1 MNKNLQDL
9 NDFELIMLYHEEDE
23 LAKNLLFMKYKPI
36 IDILIS
42 KYRKIINANNIDYQ
56 EVYSECTVG
65 FSDAIKSYQDDKKT
79 TLPTFITICIER
91 RIIAL
96 IRKYGQEKY
105 RIYNESYSLDYVSD
119 NLDKPAI
126 ELISDDK
133 QPDPL
138 NEITDIENYQE
149 FVTNMKK
156 ILTKKE
162 YEVFTFMLR
171 NFNYQEIA
179 RILGVSKKQVD
190 NTIQRIKN
198 KIREFLN
205 KEKAHE

>member
-1 MNKNLQDL
+1 
-9 NDFELIMLYHEEDE
+9 
-23 LAKNLLFMKYKPI
+23 
-36 IDILIS
+36 
-42 KYRKIINANNIDYQ
+42 
-56 EVYSECTVG
+56 
-65 FSDAIKSYQDDKKT
+65 
-79 TLPTFITICIER
+79 
-91 RIIAL
+91 
-96 IRKYGQEKY
+96 
-105 RIYNESYSLDYVSD
+105 
-119 NLDKPAI
+119 
-126 ELISDDK
+126 
-133 QPDPL
+133 
-138 NEITDIENYQE
+138 
-149 FVTNMKK
+149 MKK